1 MSDVGQGSGIGTQ
14 NTERG
19 ARIDLLG
26 IYLNDHLAGSTVG
39 SRRIHYMVRAL
50 RDSPLAGALRP
61 IADEIAQDRASL
73 LDIMSRLGV
82 PARRYKILAAET
94 AERAGRLKPNGRLV
108 RRSPLTSVV
117 ELEFLQLGVEGKA
130 AGWRMLRRLAESDG
144 RLDRQQ
150 LDELIERAQR
160 QLRTLEELRLQHAEK
175 ALQAR

>member
-1 MSDVGQGSGIGTQ
+1 MSDVGQSSSIGTR
-14 NTERG
+14 NAGRG

-39 SRRIHYMVRAL
+39 NRRIHYMVRAL
-50 RDSPLAGALRP
+50 RDSPLAEALRP
-61 IADEIAQDRASL
+61 IAGELAQDRASL
-73 LDIMSRLGV
+73 LDIMSLLGV

-150 LDELIERAQR
+150 LDELIERARR
-160 QLRTLEELRLQHAEK
+160 QLRALEELRLQHAEK
-175 ALQAR
+175 ALRAR

>member
-1 MSDVGQGSGIGTQ
+1 MGTR
-14 NTERG
+14 NAGRG
-19 ARIDLLG
+19 ARTDLLG

-50 RDSPLAGALRP
+50 GDSPLAEALRP
-61 IADEIAQDRASL
+61 IAGEIAQDRASL

-150 LDELIERAQR
+150 LDELIERARR
-160 QLRTLEELRLQHAEK
+160 QLRTLEELRLEHAEK
-175 ALQAR
+175 ALRAR